1 MIRIIVDDREKNT
14 NVPKELEKLG
24 VNLEYK
30 HLPIGDYIPLPELVV
45 ERKSMHDLINSIY
58 DGRLFIQSSNM
69 LKHYEKGLV
78 IVEYE
83 NIVNI
88 LDNPLIVYGALA
100 SIALSNI
107 SLINSYS
114 EKDTAYILF
123 SLAKRKSILDKP
135 LLKKIKKGN
144 TLYEQQLS
152 ILLSLPGIGEK
163 NAIKLLERF
172 GSPINVI
179 SANTSELGRII
190 GYTRASKLKS
200 ILIKNFKEREELFD
214 KHWFDIE

>member
-1 MIRIIVDDREKNT
+1 MIRIIVDDREKNS
-14 NVPKELEKLG
+14 NVPKELERLG
-24 VNLEYK
+24 VTIEYK

-45 ERKSMHDLINSIY
+45 ERKSMQDLINSIY

-69 LKHYEKGLV
+69 LKHYEKIL
-78 IVEYE
+78 IIIEYE
-83 NIVNI
+83 NII
-88 LDNPLIVYGALA
+88 DNPLVIYGALA
-100 SIALSNI
+100 SLVWSNI

-114 EKDTAYILF
+114 ERDTACILF

-163 NAIKLLERF
+163 NAIKLLQRF
-172 GSPINVI
+172 GSPAGVIN
-179 SANTSELGRII
+179 ANISELAKVI
-190 GYTRASKLKS
+190 GYTRASKLRDVLSKQF
-200 ILIKNFKEREELFD
+200 IEREERFD
-214 KHWFDIE
+214 KHWFSNEI